1 MNIEE
6 KLSEYRRRKEKEKEA
21 ELLASK
27 PLWERVLP
35 GKLSTVIKSYNNNNQ
50 TADVPQNPPENDDS
64 NSSSDTAFQSPKEA
78 DEISSLRERK
88 SARSK
93 PRLQKSVPPTPK
105 DVNYSH

>member
-6 KLSEYRRRKEKEKEA
+6 KLLEYRRRKEKEKEA
-21 ELLASK
+21 ELLATK

-50 TADVPQNPPENDDS
+50 TPDVSQNPPENDDS
-64 NSSSDTAFQSPKEA
+64 NSSSDTASPSPKVA
-78 DEISSLRERK
+78 DEISNLRERK

-93 PRLQKSVPPTPK
+93 PRISVPQSPK
-105 DVNYSH
+105 DVIYF